1 MAAQSL
7 AIDPGTYGARGQ
19 GQHPAC
25 ASSAG
30 GRDARQQPNLAGQ
43 GMSAAERKG
52 AALELFAKALAAND
66 DGTTHGAA
74 APPDD
79 VREIL
84 ENMDRMTPAQ
94 RARLARL
101 AEILSEAT
109 DRATGQAVGRELD

>member
-1 MAAQSL
+1 
-7 AIDPGTYGARGQ
+7 
-19 GQHPAC
+19 
-25 ASSAG
+25 
-30 GRDARQQPNLAGQ
+30 
-43 GMSAAERKG
+43 MSAAERKG

-109 DRATGQAVGRELD
+109 DRATGQAVGREAGLRMARELAQKIHRARMEIAENSAR

>member
-1 MAAQSL
+1 
-7 AIDPGTYGARGQ
+7 
-19 GQHPAC
+19 
-25 ASSAG
+25 
-30 GRDARQQPNLAGQ
+30 
-43 GMSAAERKG
+43 MSAAERKG

-109 DRATGQAVGRELD
+109 DRATGQAVGREAGLRMARELAQKIQRARMEIAENSAR